1 VIITEDDADTDD
13 TNEDEVNADDNS
25 AMKIDMQGSEG
36 VTKRDKGYLADIEGD
51 GGYDTDATEIVNMLD
66 VEGMG
71 V

>member
-1 VIITEDDADTDD
+1 MITEDDAGTDD

-36 VTKRDKGYLADIEGD
+36 VTKRDEGYLADIEGD
-51 GGYDTDATEIVNMLD
+51 GGYDTDAMEIVNMLD